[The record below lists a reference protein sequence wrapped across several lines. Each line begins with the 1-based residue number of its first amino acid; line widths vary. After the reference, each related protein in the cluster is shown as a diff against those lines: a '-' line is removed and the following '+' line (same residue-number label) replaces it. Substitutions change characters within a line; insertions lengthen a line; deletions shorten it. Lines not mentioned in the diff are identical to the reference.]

1 MPDFRQRVRTPWNT
15 RPWLPSIL
23 ALALCVLFL
32 ANWLS
37 PVGFRLH
44 QRSLDSP
51 VLFGA
56 LCLLSAYA
64 FTSGRRLGSTWQRL
78 FVQSL
83 GAVVCVLAV
92 PAGCSRVVFRV
103 DAFPVADIT
112 VRSDRVVAYWMAG
125 GAVGPHYTEFR
136 QERAVLP
143 GVVLARVLGDSPDIG
158 SVTLSVSSGG
168 TVTAVVTDDA
178 DVGAQNLFEYPVTPL
193 LPW

>member
-1 MPDFRQRVRTPWNT
+1 MPDLRQHVPIPWHI
-15 RPWLPSIL
+15 RPWLPGVF
-23 ALALCVLFL
+23 ALTLCALLL
-32 ANWLS
+32 ANWLG

-64 FTSGRRLGSTWQRL
+64 FIRGRRIGSTWQRL
-78 FVQSL
+78 SVRSL
-83 GAVVCVLAV
+83 GAIVCMLAV
-92 PAGCSRVVFRV
+92 PAGCASLVFRV
-103 DAFPVADIT
+103 DALPVADIA

-143 GVVLARVLGDSPDIG
+143 GVVLARVLGYSPDIG
-158 SVTLSVSSGG
+158 SVTVSVSSRG

-178 DVGAQNLFEYPVTPL
+178 DVGAQNLFEYSATPL

>member
-1 MPDFRQRVRTPWNT
+1 MPDLPEHVRIRSHSW
-15 RPWLPSIL
+15 PWLPSVL
-23 ALALCVLFL
+23 ALAFCALLL

-37 PVGFRLH
+37 PVGFRIH
-44 QRSLDSP
+44 PRSLDSP

-64 FTSGRRLGSTWQRL
+64 LTSGRQLGSTWQRL
-78 FVQSL
+78 SVSSL
-83 GAVVCVLAV
+83 GAIVCVLAV
-92 PAGCSRVVFRV
+92 PAGCASFVFRV
-103 DAFPVADIT
+103 DALPVADIA

-158 SVTLSVSSGG
+158 NVTLSVSSGG
-168 TVTAVVTDDA
+168 TVTAVVSDDT